1 MTIKFYNLNCVKIR
15 GGKKPIW
22 SSRLR
27 TEGYGKPHSAITKEM
42 FDIGKDIRGAGN
54 TAENAIKDFQ
64 KQYRAKQARLNT
76 ERNADTIPAPPM
88 PLRDSSSDYTFGPN

>member
-1 MTIKFYNLNCVKIR
+1 MSIKFWNLNCVKIR
-15 GGKKPIW
+15 GGKKSLW
-22 SSRLR
+22 SARLR